1 MAVAAVGVAAEM
13 GVAVPDQLS
22 LLAWDDSALCRLA
35 NPTVSAMSLD
45 VQAMGM
51 QVADCLLNLL
61 AGGPVTAY
69 MAPDPPSAGSP
80 VDVPEPPSRRR
91 CLRSLR
97 RRTCANASRVV
108 G

>member
-35 NPTVSAMSLD
+35 NPTISAMSLD

-51 QVADCLLNLL
+51 QVADCLLNML
-61 AGGPVTAY
+61 AGGPVTAVH
-69 MAPDPPSAGSP
+69 GSRSP
-80 VDVPEPPSRRR
+80 ACRHGARPSRAPA
-91 CLRSLR
+91 
-97 RRTCANASRVV
+97 TA
-108 G
+108 